1 MSSHSGFFPIIHK
14 NIEVILH
21 TYACPPSL
29 EHNNCNLMVQQS
41 TFALLIAIADG
52 WNVVVPH

>member
-1 MSSHSGFFPIIHK
+1 MSSHSGFLFPITHK

-21 TYACPPSL
+21 THAYPPL
-29 EHNNCNLMVQQS
+29 EHNNCNLVVS
-41 TFALLIAIADG
+41 TFALLIAISDG